1 MKSASRSLIIGAT
14 LAFLCG
20 AAVWTIQ
27 KLNPAALFP
36 ERWLFEHVFARMFPD
51 QPMLSGAG
59 THDNPFQLSGLQAA
73 RENDLPFLVN
83 TDDDAKKEFDS
94 HPLSASDLAV
104 LLQSLKENG
113 VTQVMLGSTHAWS
126 HPDPFALDA
135 LKTQCSGM
143 TPCITSG
150 VVVRGAVATA
160 MPSAFVRASIPA
172 SSVVGDIRYWPRVNR
187 VSIDNTYFGDQDTW
201 AGFSLIESEENP
213 PDKAFL
219 VARWDDRIIF
229 SSALLALMV
238 HEKCRPDELRIEAGK
253 FLRFPN
259 GGKVIPIDDY
269 GRITLSPRPLPAP
282 ALLAWQLLRPEP
294 AERDTLK
301 NGGTFVQILD
311 QSKDFGE
318 AHSRANQSM
327 HQLLQQLYQSPR
339 IGEPTV
345 LRRLPGYIELLLL
358 ATLCLQL
365 ATLHT
370 FGLWARLGALLLTA
384 VLLVLAIHPGHS
396 WIPFCPAFVSVAAC
410 LFAFRKQPQAQ
421 RDVALR
427 ETSAPP
433 DVPVMES
440 VEPVAFIP
448 EENAREIIEPPPG
461 KKPAAI
467 KSPEPETAKKA
478 AKKSAGTAK
487 TATKKTSP
495 PPVEAEPLPPSDVPP
510 AKAAPARKRAKKS
523 STSTKKRGK
532 A

>member
-1 MKSASRSLIIGAT
+1 
-14 LAFLCG
+14 
-20 AAVWTIQ
+20 
-27 KLNPAALFP
+27 
-36 ERWLFEHVFARMFPD
+36 
-51 QPMLSGAG
+51 
-59 THDNPFQLSGLQAA
+59 
-73 RENDLPFLVN
+73 
-83 TDDDAKKEFDS
+83 
-94 HPLSASDLAV
+94 
-104 LLQSLKENG
+104 
-113 VTQVMLGSTHAWS
+113 
-126 HPDPFALDA
+126 
-135 LKTQCSGM
+135 
-143 TPCITSG
+143 
-150 VVVRGAVATA
+150 
-160 MPSAFVRASIPA
+160 
-172 SSVVGDIRYWPRVNR
+172 
-187 VSIDNTYFGDQDTW
+187 
-201 AGFSLIESEENP
+201 
-213 PDKAFL
+213 
-219 VARWDDRIIF
+219 
-229 SSALLALMV
+229 
-238 HEKCRPDELRIEAGK
+238 
-253 FLRFPN
+253 
-259 GGKVIPIDDY
+259 
-269 GRITLSPRPLPAP
+269 
-282 ALLAWQLLRPEP
+282 
-294 AERDTLK
+294 LK

-396 WIPFCPAFVSVAAC
+396 WIPFCPALVSVAAC

-433 DVPVMES
+433 DVPVMEL

-461 KKPAAI
+461 NKPAAI

-478 AKKSAGTAK
+478 AKKSAGIAK
-487 TATKKTSP
+487 TPTKKTSP
-495 PPVEAEPLPPSDVPP
+495 PPVEAEPLPPSDIPP

>member
-36 ERWLFEHVFARMFPD
+36 ERWLFEHVFARLFPD
-51 QPMLSGAG
+51 QPIRSGAG

-83 TDDDAKKEFDS
+83 TDDDPNKEFDS

-150 VVVRGAVATA
+150 VVGRGAVATA
-160 MPSAFVRASIPA
+160 MPSAFVRASVSA

-187 VSIDNTYFGDQDTW
+187 VSIENTYFGDQDTW

-219 VARWDDRIIF
+219 FARWDDRIVF

-253 FLRFPN
+253 FLRFPKE
-259 GGKVIPIDDY
+259 GKLIPIDDY
-269 GRITLSPRPLPAP
+269 GRITLSPRPLPSP

-327 HQLLQQLYQSPR
+327 HQLLQDLYHSPR

-345 LRRLPGYIELLLL
+345 LRRLPGFIELLLL
-358 ATLCLQL
+358 ATLCVQL
-365 ATLHT
+365 AMLQT
-370 FGLWARLGALLLTA
+370 FGKWARLGVLPLTA
-384 VLLVLAIHPGHS
+384 VLLVLAIHPGHT
-396 WIPFCPAFVSVAAC
+396 WIPFLPVFVSIAAC
-410 LFAFRKQPQAQ
+410 LFVFRKQPQASC
-421 RDVALR
+421 DVVLGEIFVSPDAPAL
-427 ETSAPP
+427 EL
-433 DVPVMES
+433 
-440 VEPVAFIP
+440 VEPLVPIP
-448 EENAREIIEPPPG
+448 EENALEMIKPPLR
-461 KKPAAI
+461 KKPAA
-467 KSPEPETAKKA
+467 KKA
-478 AKKSAGTAK
+478 IQPTASADQ
-487 TATKKTSP
+487 S
-495 PPVEAEPLPPSDVPP
+495 VEPARPADVPP
-510 AKAAPARKRAKKS
+510 AKAPPARKRAGKS
-523 STSTKKRGK
+523 STARKKKHK